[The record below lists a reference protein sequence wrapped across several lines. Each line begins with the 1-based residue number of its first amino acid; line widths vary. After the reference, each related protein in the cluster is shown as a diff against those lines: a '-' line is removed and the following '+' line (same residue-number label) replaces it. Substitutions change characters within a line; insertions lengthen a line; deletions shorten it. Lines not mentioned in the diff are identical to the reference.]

1 MNENSQV
8 SKTMEKVISYIL
20 STVCYVATIYTI
32 VILFLRYNENLDSSQ
47 ISMKVF
53 NQSPEGRY
61 PSFTFC
67 IFGEDGVML
76 NGDRLEQKYGVRKK
90 DIYAFWSGE
99 TGFEN
104 SSNYEMI
111 DFEKSILEINDIMAE
126 ISAEDE
132 TYNVYQK
139 WNPSMGREKIP
150 LLSRYR
156 DPSTNC
162 FVYDTF
168 NDPDINLYTLKMY
181 FNITSLASIFSE
193 EAKMYFHV
201 HYPGQMVR
209 NMKNYIVKVK
219 DWHRFGSEQMNNE
232 IFVQIVLRY

>member
-1 MNENSQV
+1 
-8 SKTMEKVISYIL
+8 
-20 STVCYVATIYTI
+20 
-32 VILFLRYNENLDSSQ
+32 
-47 ISMKVF
+47 
-53 NQSPEGRY
+53 
-61 PSFTFC
+61 
-67 IFGEDGVML
+67 
-76 NGDRLEQKYGVRKK
+76 
-90 DIYAFWSGE
+90 
-99 TGFEN
+99 
-104 SSNYEMI
+104 
-111 DFEKSILEINDIMAE
+111 
-126 ISAEDE
+126 
-132 TYNVYQK
+132 
-139 WNPSMGREKIP
+139 MGRETIP

-232 IFVQIVLRY
+232 IFVQFPELTLYRFRDNALEACDQKLFDDDSKWMQNVIQVVGCIPIGEYIESSYATLPTN